1 MSKIRGLITGYPDHS
16 RRISGILDNDDNLA
30 LSLVLNQEPATRRDL
45 AIESVRDLSNNFAG
59 PSTDGE
65 VWTIYWRPD
74 GKMFFWFDAGDY
86 FRRISCTTPWD
97 MSTGTADVT
106 TNMSSLFGITANYTF
121 WFRNDGLKLYF
132 ADAVHDGFIEFEL
145 RTAWDI
151 SQSSLI
157 RHNADFNGVGNY
169 MDAGGYRSNMWG
181 SKFGDSGSKFYSMNL
196 SDDNMRQYSLTTAYD
211 VSSGITYDG
220 LENFNSN
227 GGNSAPIGFE
237 WKPDGSTLW
246 IVDIVGDLVAEYSVS
261 TAWDITST
269 VTEEQTFYVGT
280 QEASPSDI
288 TWKPDGTMFFVS
300 GLSGNGIDTYTCTT
314 AWDISTASHTRFT
327 SLGYSRPQQIQW
339 NDDGTQ
345 LIFNRDE
352 SSYDT
357 YVYVRD
363 VATAYD
369 TSSTSTTTALNLT
382 GNHWDRNITVVN
394 YNDLVNTT
402 YLDGIRGCT
411 YGGANGQ
418 YLTVFGGR
426 ADGNDS
432 ILQFPLKTNY
442 DAKTYYDGVVN
453 LRSYST
459 TNTDFKAIHVSPDG
473 TLFSAFDR
481 ATQQIVTIQTTE
493 PWKLGTRDTHH
504 TNLGKSNQVNRGG
517 AAVDDLAFHFLPDG
531 KHVAM
536 FDKTQD
542 ILTIHKSDRPAHRF
556 DSATWTIVTEITLR
570 WLGYLDDRNQLP
582 GSPDTQATVSNR
594 EGSTF
599 IDEVNAF
606 QIIFPPTGPEI
617 YLMDQSVDEF
627 YRVPLKLP
635 F

>member
-1 MSKIRGLITGYPDHS
+1 MSKNRGLITGYPDHS
-16 RRISGILDNDDNLA
+16 RRTSGILDNDDNLA
-30 LSLVLNQEPATRRDL
+30 LSLVLNQEPASRRDT
-45 AIESVRDLSNNFAG
+45 AIASITNG
-59 PSTDGE
+59 PNADTD
-65 VWTIYWRPD
+65 VNTIYWRPD

-97 MSTGTADVT
+97 MSTGTYDIVS
-106 TNMSSLFGITANYTF
+106 NMSSLFGITANYAF

-157 RHNADFNGVGNY
+157 RHNADFNGIGNY

-181 SKFGDSGSKFYSMNL
+181 SKFGDSGNKFYSMNL
-196 SDDNMRQYSLTTAYD
+196 SDDNMRQYSLNTAYD
-211 VSSGITYDG
+211 VTSGITYDG
-220 LENFNSN
+220 AENFNSN
-227 GGNSAPIGFE
+227 GGNSAPIGFD
-237 WKPDGSTLW
+237 WKPDGTTLW

-269 VTEEQTFYVGT
+269 LTEEQTFYVGT
-280 QEASPSDI
+280 QESAPTDI

-300 GLSGNGIDTYTCTT
+300 GISGSGVDTYTCTT
-314 AWDISTASHTRFT
+314 AWDISTASHTRFNSIGT
-327 SLGYSRPQQIQW
+327 RPMQITW

-352 SSYDT
+352 SSHDHR
-357 YVYVRD
+357 VYVRD
-363 VATAYD
+363 YATAYD
-369 TSSTSTTTALNLT
+369 LSSSFTNTVLTLT

-394 YNDLVNTT
+394 YNNLVNTT

-426 ADGNDS
+426 VDGNDS

-442 DAKTYYDGVVN
+442 DALTYYDGVVN
-453 LRSYST
+453 LRTYST
-459 TNTDFKAIHVSPDG
+459 TNTDIKAIHVSPDG

-481 ATQQIVTIQTTE
+481 ATQKIVTIQTTV
-493 PWKLGTRDTHH
+493 PWKLGTLDTHH
-504 TNLGKSNQVNRGG
+504 TNLGQSNIINRNGSN
-517 AAVDDLAFHFLPDG
+517 VDDLGFHFLPDG
-531 KHVAM
+531 KHIAM
-536 FDKTQD
+536 FDKTED
-542 ILTIHKSDRPAHRF
+542 VLTIHKSDRPAHRF
-556 DSATWTIVTEITLR
+556 DNATWTIVADITIR
-570 WLGYLDDRNQLP
+570 WLGFLDDRRQLP
-582 GSPDTQATVSNR
+582 GSPDTQATQSSR
-594 EGSTF
+594 ESRTF
-599 IDEVNAF
+599 IDDVNAF

-617 YLMDQSVDEF
+617 YLMDESTNEF
-627 YRVPLKLP
+627 YRVPLNLP